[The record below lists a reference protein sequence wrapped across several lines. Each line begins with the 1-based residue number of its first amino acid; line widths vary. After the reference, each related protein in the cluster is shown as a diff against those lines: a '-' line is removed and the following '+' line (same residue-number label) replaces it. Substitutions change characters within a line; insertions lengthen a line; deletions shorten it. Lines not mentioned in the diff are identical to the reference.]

1 MSESVT
7 RSSNT
12 PIQAYARAAGVFYL
26 IIIVIGLLGE
36 SYIRGTLVVGGDPG
50 ATARNILAAE
60 WLWRLGV
67 AGQDL
72 LLLCAVALTLA
83 FYVLLRPVNKNLT
96 LAFTFFALV
105 SLAVE
110 SVCALHLHAVL
121 TPLADVAYLH
131 ASDPK
136 LLHLMSYQSIVA
148 HSHAFGLAL
157 IFFGVEIL
165 IVGYLI
171 RKSGYFP
178 KALGTLMQIAGV
190 CYLVNSFSMILYP
203 PLQQMLFP
211 AILMPA
217 LIGEGAFCLY
227 LLFKGVNVT
236 EWRRLNQLA
245 CV

>member
-1 MSESVT
+1 MSESPAPA
-7 RSSNT
+7 SNV
-12 PIQAYARAAGVFYL
+12 PIQAYARAAGVVYL
-26 IIIVIGLLGE
+26 VIIIIGLLGE
-36 SYIRGTLVVGGDPG
+36 SFIRGTLVVGGDPE

-72 LLLCAVALTLA
+72 LLICAVALTLA
-83 FYVLLRPVNKNLT
+83 FYVLLRPVSKNLT
-96 LAFTFFALV
+96 LAFTFFALI

-110 SVCALHLHAVL
+110 SVSALHLHAVL
-121 TPLADVAYLH
+121 APLADVAYLN
-131 ASDPK
+131 AADPG
-136 LLHLMSYQSIVA
+136 LLHLLSYQSIVA
-148 HSHAFGLAL
+148 HSHALGLAL

-178 KALGTLMQIAGV
+178 KVVGTLMQIAGV
-190 CYLVNSFSMILYP
+190 CYLVNSFSMILSP
-203 PLQQMLFP
+203 PLQEMLFP

-217 LIGEGAFCLY
+217 LIGEGAFCLV
-227 LLFKGVNVT
+227 LLFKGVSVA
-236 EWRRLNQLA
+236 EWRRRNQLA